1 MIKIALRISQLKE
14 KTGRDAPTVIT

>member
-1 MIKIALRISQLKE
+1 MIEIALRISQLKE